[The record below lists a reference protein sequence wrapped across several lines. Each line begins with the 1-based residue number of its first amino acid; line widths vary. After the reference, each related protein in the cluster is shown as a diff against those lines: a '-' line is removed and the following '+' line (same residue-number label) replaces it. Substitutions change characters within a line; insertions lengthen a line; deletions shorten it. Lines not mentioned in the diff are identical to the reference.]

1 MLNGFDMQR
10 APQGTKHGIARLWFE
25 KSFLTS
31 TGDEWLQILILG
43 WS

>member
-1 MLNGFDMQR
+1 MLNGFDMQS
-10 APQGTKHGIARLWFE
+10 APQSTKQGIARLWFE

-31 TGDEWLQILILG
+31 TGDERPQILILG